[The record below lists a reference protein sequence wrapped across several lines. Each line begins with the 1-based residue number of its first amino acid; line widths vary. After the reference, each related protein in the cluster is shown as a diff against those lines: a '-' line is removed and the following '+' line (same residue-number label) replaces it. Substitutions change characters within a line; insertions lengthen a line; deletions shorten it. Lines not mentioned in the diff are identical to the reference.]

1 MILPF
6 LVNQHHF
13 VCVLLNNFHLHK
25 ALFNPIT
32 RLRLWT
38 ENFLLHSFVTPI
50 NTLFNMP
57 ALTRCPCFLST
68 AIYHS
73 GVSVLFFLMFYLS
86 VLLVH
91 CHVDGL
97 KSPQRRVQ
105 NWNKDGGIKKQ
116 KKEKNTTNSS
126 FVLYGTFTI
135 KLGWEDIRPDKP
147 TVKCFEEGPH
157 RKAAHMLWNA
167 TQRVLFYTH
176 TSRQQCYVPF
186 KLAWLSVAS

>member
-73 GVSVLFFLMFYLS
+73 GVSVLFFVYVLS
-86 VLLVH
+86 KCVASSLPCRWVEITSETSAK
-91 CHVDGL
+91 L
-97 KSPQRRVQ
+97 KQRW
-105 NWNKDGGIKKQ
+105 WNK
-116 KKEKNTTNSS
+116 ET
-126 FVLYGTFTI
+126 
-135 KLGWEDIRPDKP
+135 
-147 TVKCFEEGPH
+147 EEGEEH
-157 RKAAHMLWNA
+157 HKLQLCALWYLHNKA
-167 TQRVLFYTH
+167 RVGRH
-176 TSRQQCYVPF
+176 TSWQADSEMFWRRPPQESSSYALKCNT
-186 KLAWLSVAS
+186 KSVVLPLTHQDNSVMFPSS